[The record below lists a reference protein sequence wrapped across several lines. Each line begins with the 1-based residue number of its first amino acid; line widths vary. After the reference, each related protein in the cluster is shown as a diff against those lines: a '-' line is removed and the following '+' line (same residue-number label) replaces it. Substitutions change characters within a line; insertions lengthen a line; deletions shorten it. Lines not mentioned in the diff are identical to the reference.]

1 MTKAWLVA
9 KREYLTNLRRPAFL
23 IAAFGAPLFSVVF
36 MLLVFNVLI
45 GALLEEDSLGR
56 VGFVDLSGV
65 LADAVGAPDN
75 FVRLTDKAEA
85 QTALNSGAVG
95 VYFVVAA
102 NYMSTGVVTVYS
114 PSRVP
119 ESVTD
124 AIDRFLLANVRH
136 QHGDHEVFNR
146 ISNPVEMVVHLKD
159 NGRTLDQSA
168 AGGLFLLP
176 AIFALVF
183 FIAIQT
189 SSGYLM
195 SGVVEEK
202 TSRVIE
208 ILVTSVKPLELLLGK
223 VVGLGLLGLTQM
235 LVWLTAIVLFVTF
248 GGEVDFLQGVTVP
261 ADLIAVTLLYFF
273 LSYAMYAGLL
283 GAVGAVAN
291 SEQESRQLAGMISL
305 LGVVP
310 FFFITVFIFSPQ
322 SPLVI
327 ALTLIPFTAPLSVIL
342 RMSLSTVPAW
352 QLVAS
357 VLILVVTMALTL
369 WGGARVFRWSLL
381 MYGKQPG
388 LRDLWRVARGQTSAR
403 MGTATAKEQS
413 A

>member
-1 MTKAWLVA
+1 MAKAWLVA
-9 KREYLTNLRRPAFL
+9 KREYITNLRRPAFL

-36 MLLVFNVLI
+36 MLLVFNVLM
-45 GALLEEDSLGR
+45 GALEEDSLGR
-56 VGFVDLSGV
+56 IGFVDLSGV
-65 LADAVGAPDN
+65 LADAVEAPDN
-75 FVRLTDKAEA
+75 FTRLADEAEA
-85 QTALNSGAVG
+85 QAALDSGALG
-95 VYFVVAA
+95 AYFVVAA
-102 NYMSTGVVTVYS
+102 DYMNTGAVTVYS
-114 PSRVP
+114 PSRIP

-124 AIDRFLLANVRH
+124 TIDRFLLANVRH
-136 QHGDHEVFNR
+136 QHGDREVFNR
-146 ISNPVEMVVHLKD
+146 ISSPVEMVVHLKD
-159 NGRTLDQSA
+159 SGRTLDQSA
-168 AGGLFLLP
+168 AGGLFLIP
-176 AIFALVF
+176 SVFALVF
-183 FIAIQT
+183 FISIQT

-202 TSRVIE
+202 ANRVIE

-223 VVGLGLLGLTQM
+223 VVGLGLLGLTQV
-235 LVWLTAIVLFVTF
+235 LVWLMAIVLFVAF
-248 GGEVDFLQGVTVP
+248 GGEIDFLQGVTVP
-261 ADLIAVTLLYFF
+261 ADLIAITLLYFF

-291 SEQESRQLAGMISL
+291 SEQESRQLAGIISL
-305 LGVVP
+305 LGIVP
-310 FFFITVFIFSPQ
+310 FFFISAFIFNPQ

-357 VLILVVTMALTL
+357 VLILVVTMVLAL

-381 MYGKQPG
+381 MYGKRPG
-388 LRDLWRVARGQTSAR
+388 LRDLWRVARGQTGAR
-403 MGTATAKEQS
+403 MGTAAVKEQS